1 MVPRRLGIYCPENV
15 QMQQSGHLSA
25 FVFYV
30 SASILIG
37 LHIGNRASTTS
48 QLIMLHS
55 PL

>member
-1 MVPRRLGIYCPENV
+1 MVPRRLGIYYPENV

-30 SASILIG
+30 SANILIG

>member
-1 MVPRRLGIYCPENV
+1 MVPRRLGIYYPENV

-30 SASILIG
+30 SASILVEP
-37 LHIGNRASTTS
+37 HIGNRASITS